1 MKQFPDFISYDT
13 PPKKAVEPLFNRNT
27 QFREENTRKRGVT
40 LLEHLEAMSQ
50 FKEKHR

>member
-1 MKQFPDFISYDT
+1 MSTFGRILVLDT
-13 PPKKAVEPLFNRNT
+13 PPLKKAAEPLFNRNT

-50 FKEKHR
+50 AKEKR